1 MFVHIF
7 KQLWNRKRSN
17 LWIGIELLLVFCL
30 LWYIV
35 DYFFVLEY
43 NKSLPSCRNLNHTW
57 QVDVALLP
65 EEHPDYQPGE
75 SDSTALVDNYYR
87 VLDRIRQYKEVEA
100 LAVLSSWSTPGGGGY
115 YGDWF
120 RNRKDTM
127 REGSG
132 QAILFDP
139 RTDFFKVFRYTT
151 REGKPVSVEDFD
163 WSDPKAVV
171 IGNLAKET
179 FFPDGDAIGQILESP
194 RKPDEENYIVKGVI
208 GDTKRFDYERPQLTF
223 YRAERITPDNITN
236 EMEIAVRSRE
246 SISDDRFL
254 QDFKNTMSRELR
266 IGNFYLRG
274 VKSYNRINAET
285 DFRFGQTS
293 GVRVH
298 TGMMLFFLVNIML
311 CVMGTFWYRIR
322 VRRDEVGLRMA
333 MGSTRV
339 NIRKMLLLE
348 GLCLLAVVVLPA
360 MLIESQ
366 FVYLGLIDTLG
377 QGKNNQGY
385 LPDRTVLRFIL
396 TNFLTWVLLAV
407 AIVAAIWLP
416 ADKAAKMA
424 PADALH
430 YE

>member
-1 MFVHIF
+1 M
-7 KQLWNRKRSN
+7 
-17 LWIGIELLLVFCL
+17 
-30 LWYIV
+30 
-35 DYFFVLEY
+35 
-43 NKSLPSCRNLNHTW
+43 
-57 QVDVALLP
+57 
-65 EEHPDYQPGE
+65 
-75 SDSTALVDNYYR
+75 
-87 VLDRIRQYKEVEA
+87 
-100 LAVLSSWSTPGGGGY
+100 
-115 YGDWF
+115 
-120 RNRKDTM
+120 
-127 REGSG
+127 
-132 QAILFDP
+132 
-139 RTDFFKVFRYTT
+139 
-151 REGKPVSVEDFD
+151 EDFD

-179 FFPDGDAIGQILESP
+179 FFPAGDAIGQILESP
-194 RKPDEENYIVKGVI
+194 RKPDEVNYVVKGVV

-223 YRAERITPDNITN
+223 FRAERITSDNITN
-236 EMEIAVRSRE
+236 EMEIAVRNHE

-293 GVRVH
+293 DVRVH
-298 TGMMLFFLVNIML
+298 TGMMLFFLVNIIL

-333 MGSTRV
+333 MGSTRTD
-339 NIRKMLLLE
+339 IRKMLILE

-360 MLIESQ
+360 MLIEVQ
-366 FVYLGLIDTLG
+366 FVYLDLIDTLG
-377 QGKNNQGY
+377 QGKNNLGY
-385 LPDRTVLRFIL
+385 LPDRLVLRFIL
-396 TNFLTWVLLAV
+396 TNLLTWVLLAV